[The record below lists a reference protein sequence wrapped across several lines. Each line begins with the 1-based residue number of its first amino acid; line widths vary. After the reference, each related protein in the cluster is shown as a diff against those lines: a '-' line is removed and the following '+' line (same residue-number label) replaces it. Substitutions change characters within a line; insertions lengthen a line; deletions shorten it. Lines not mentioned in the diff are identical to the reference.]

1 MRYLFFYIM
10 VIFCIREITSQTID
24 IKVNNLPQGKAQ
36 LSYLKGE
43 NAVKIDSV
51 IANEKGELSYTFAK
65 NAGHTGIYRLTIS
78 GNKWIDFV
86 NDNEDVNLS
95 TNAGNMQESLKV
107 ISSWSND
114 IYYGFLR
121 LNKQYKIKTDLL
133 QLMLAKYPEDDDYY
147 FMTRNKLLQMQ
158 KEYSSFVNKI
168 SQKNPK
174 SFIARYIKTVQL
186 PVIDINLPMDKQLAY
201 LKAHTLDK
209 VDYGDDDLIYSDA
222 FANKSIEYLTLF
234 RNPQLSKELLEKEFM
249 SAVDTILNKA
259 KANQLVYQHVTEY
272 LIDGFK
278 KFGFDEIIDYIVD
291 NYVIKDDICLD
302 EKLQNSIQRRMDQAK
317 HFKIGAVVPKIV
329 LPDSTG
335 KEVDLQKIGGERTLI
350 IFYASWCPHCQE
362 MLPKVNEVYMAQSKG
377 DMKILAIS
385 IDTNRTDWLGFVQ
398 RNNFNW
404 INVSDLKGWYGKA
417 AQDYYLY
424 ATPTMF
430 IIHNK
435 QEVIA
440 KPTNVEEIKRWMD

>member
-1 MRYLFFYIM
+1 MRYLFFYILF
-10 VIFCIREITSQTID
+10 IFRISEITPQTID
-24 IKVNNLPQGKAQ
+24 IKVNNLPQRKAQ
-36 LSYLKGE
+36 LSFLRGE
-43 NAVKIDSV
+43 TFVKTDSV
-51 IANEKGELSYTFAK
+51 FSDEKGVFHYTFAK
-65 NAGHTGIYRLTIS
+65 NSGHAGIYRLTILK
-78 GNKWIDFV
+78 NKWIDFV
-86 NDNEDVNLS
+86 NDNEDVNIS
-95 TNAGNMQESLKV
+95 TDAGNIQDSLKV
-107 ISSWSND
+107 NSSWINL
-114 IYYGFLR
+114 IYYGFIR

-133 QLMLAKYPEDDDYY
+133 QLMLAKYPKDDDYY

-158 KEYSSFVNKI
+158 KEYSAFVNNI

-186 PVIDINLPMDKQLAY
+186 PIIDINLPMDKQLAY

-209 VDYGDDDLIYSDA
+209 VDYNDDDLIYSDA

-234 RNPQLSKELLEKEFM
+234 RNPQLTKELLEKEFM

-259 KANQLVYQHVTEY
+259 KVNQLVYQHVTEY

-278 KFGFDEIIDYIVD
+278 KFGFDQIIDYIVD

-317 HFKIGAVVPKIV
+317 HFKIGAIVPKIV

-335 KEVDLQKIGGERTLI
+335 KDVDLQRIGGEKTLI

-362 MLPKVNEVYMAQSKG
+362 ILPKINEIYAKQKMG
-377 DMKILAIS
+377 GMKILAVS

-398 RNNFNW
+398 KNNLNW

-424 ATPTMF
+424 ATPSMF
-430 IIHNK
+430 LVNGKMEI
-435 QEVIA
+435 IA
-440 KPTNVEEIKRWMD
+440 KPTNVEEIKKCMN